1 MHPEARGHPS
11 SPFGGGGYEYGRKSS
26 EEKKGLSLARIR
38 EGLKFVALV
47 LVYYFSNSFVILT
60 NKQLIGKMDFHFPI
74 MLTALHMITTCC
86 FSFLVLDVLQL
97 FKKQNL
103 TKTRQKQ
110 NIMFLA
116 LIFCVSIVC
125 GNWSLRFIHVS
136 FMEMVGATTPF
147 FVSILGFLI
156 FNMVHHWRVYASLV
170 PIVGGIMMST
180 YFEGDLSIV
189 GFVIILTATFFRG
202 LRTVFQGHLL
212 AGQDKLTSPNLLR
225 YMSMYAFVMLSV
237 TSLMMESS
245 SLLDWLRSEG
255 SETYKFW
262 HFALLLTVNPIGAY
276 VANLSQFLL
285 IQTSSALTFQVIGN
299 TKGAVTI
306 VASVM
311 IFRNQISFQSA
322 VGYIVTLSGVAWYT
336 REKTVKR

>member
-136 FMEMVGATTPF
+136 FMEVRTTF
-147 FVSILGFLI
+147 
-156 FNMVHHWRVYASLV
+156 
-170 PIVGGIMMST
+170 
-180 YFEGDLSIV
+180 
-189 GFVIILTATFFRG
+189 
-202 LRTVFQGHLL
+202 
-212 AGQDKLTSPNLLR
+212 
-225 YMSMYAFVMLSV
+225 
-237 TSLMMESS
+237 
-245 SLLDWLRSEG
+245 
-255 SETYKFW
+255 
-262 HFALLLTVNPIGAY
+262 
-276 VANLSQFLL
+276 
-285 IQTSSALTFQVIGN
+285 
-299 TKGAVTI
+299 
-306 VASVM
+306 
-311 IFRNQISFQSA
+311 
-322 VGYIVTLSGVAWYT
+322 
-336 REKTVKR
+336 